1 MLETA
6 EEVLS
11 LNKKEKEVNLVPK
24 LSTEI
29 TKQDLSNRVGYN
41 QPAIFNNS
49 GLQHYK
55 GVVKMG
61 LNLQ

>member
-11 LNKKEKEVNLVPK
+11 LNKKENEVNLVPK

-29 TKQDLSNRVGYN
+29 TKQDLSNRVGVDFINCFAPYLRLAPN
-41 QPAIFNNS
+41 F
-49 GLQHYK
+49 
-55 GVVKMG
+55 
-61 LNLQ
+61 